1 MAFSVAD
8 FTGIISSK
16 GLASSNKF
24 EVEIY
29 FPTTLSFPGNIEPAL
44 IADNSKSIAD
54 LNLMCD
60 SATILGKN
68 IQSIADL
75 QYGVRREIAYASPTY
90 DPLILSFY
98 CTEKLE
104 EKKLLDKWQR
114 LMVKTPVGRTGD
126 SFDVGYYDTYAKDS
140 KILLTKLGV
149 DGQKTFAYEYRE
161 TYPKTITAIELSHEA
176 STTPMKVSATFNYV
190 YWVDVTTP
198 T

>member
-1 MAFSVAD
+1 MSFDVDGFTSVIA
-8 FTGIISSK
+8 SK

-24 EVEIY
+24 KVEIY
-29 FPTTLSFPGNIEPAL
+29 FPTALYGNGT
-44 IADNSKSIAD
+44 NKSISD
-54 LNLMCD
+54 MNFMCD
-60 SATILGKN
+60 SATIAGKN
-68 IQSIADL
+68 IQSIADI

-190 YWVDVTTP
+190 YWVDVTT
-198 T
+198 TT

>member
-1 MAFSVAD
+1 MAFDVDGFTSVIAA
-8 FTGIISSK
+8 K

-24 EVEIY
+24 KVEIH
-29 FPTTLSFPGNIEPAL
+29 FPTVLFGSQGQT
-44 IADNSKSIAD
+44 KSIPD
-54 LNLMCD
+54 LNFMCD
-60 SATILGKN
+60 SATIAGKN
-68 IQSIADL
+68 IQSIADI
-75 QYGVRREIAYASPTY
+75 QYGVRREIAYASPTF

-104 EKKLLDKWQR
+104 EKKLLDQWQR

-161 TYPKTITAIELSHEA
+161 AYPKTITAIELSHEA

-190 YWVDVTTP
+190 YWVDVTT
-198 T
+198 TT

>member
-1 MAFSVAD
+1 MAFDVDGFTSVIAA
-8 FTGIISSK
+8 K

-24 EVEIY
+24 KVEIH
-29 FPTTLSFPGNIEPAL
+29 FPTAL
-44 IADNSKSIAD
+44 FASQGQNKSIPD
-54 LNLMCD
+54 LNFMCD
-60 SATILGKN
+60 SATIAGKN
-68 IQSIADL
+68 IQSVADV

-140 KILLTKLGV
+140 KINVTKLGV
-149 DGQKTFAYEYRE
+149 DGEKTFTYEYRE
-161 TYPKTITAIELSHEA
+161 AYPKTISALELSQDA
-176 STTPMKVSATFNYV
+176 SSSPMKITATFNYV
-190 YWVDVTTP
+190 YWVDVT
-198 T
+198 